1 MFYKQALNLQMTI
14 NKISEKIASETINF
28 PKGVHLLSHGSEGSI
43 LGNTKL

>member
-14 NKISEKIASETINF
+14 KSQKKIASVNF

-43 LGNTKL
+43 LGNTN